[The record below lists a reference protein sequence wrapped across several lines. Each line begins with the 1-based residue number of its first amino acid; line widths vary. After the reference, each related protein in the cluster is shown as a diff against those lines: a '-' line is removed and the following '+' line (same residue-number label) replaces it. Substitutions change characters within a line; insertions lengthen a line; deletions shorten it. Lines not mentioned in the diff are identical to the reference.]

1 MSNITERLDNLKKTI
16 QEDDFLQGKGLS
28 NEVNIRMFCY
38 NVKEEMAV
46 RYFTEHLSND
56 DLTCN
61 VQIVD
66 LYETFLSICEDKRI
80 LDRIPQLEQRKGKD
94 FLERQFE
101 KTCNSEVFAKKIVDI
116 FVDSND
122 LLLYNDELIWF
133 KGEKINNPNT
143 HGTGCTLSSAIASN
157 LALGYSIPE
166 SIKNAKSYISE
177 CLRVMLDLGKGSGPL
192 DHMAPYRK

>member
-80 LDRIPQLEQRKGKD
+80 LDRIPQLEQRKGKESVQKYRGCGSSCYHD
-94 FLERQFE
+94 CSGNGIDQY
-101 KTCNSEVFAKKIVDI
+101 D
-116 FVDSND
+116 DSGA
-122 LLLYNDELIWF
+122 YS
-133 KGEKINNPNT
+133 G
-143 HGTGCTLSSAIASN
+143 G
-157 LALGYSIPE
+157 LG
-166 SIKNAKSYISE
+166 
-177 CLRVMLDLGKGSGPL
+177 
-192 DHMAPYRK
+192 

>member
-46 RYFTEHLSND
+46 RYFTEHLSNY

-94 FLERQFE
+94 YLEKQLG
-101 KTCNSEVFAKKIVDI
+101 KICDADAFAKKII
-116 FVDSND
+116 NEFDSDKD
-122 LLLYNDELIWF
+122 LLIVVGIGKVFPFMRVHALLSTLQNYLNDKPIVVF
-133 KGEKINNPNT
+133 YP
-143 HGTGCTLSSAIASN
+143 GTFDGHYVKLFN
-157 LALGYSIPE
+157 
-166 SIKNAKSYISE
+166 
-177 CLRVMLDLGKGSGPL
+177 MLK
-192 DHMAPYRK
+192 ANEYYRAFNMI